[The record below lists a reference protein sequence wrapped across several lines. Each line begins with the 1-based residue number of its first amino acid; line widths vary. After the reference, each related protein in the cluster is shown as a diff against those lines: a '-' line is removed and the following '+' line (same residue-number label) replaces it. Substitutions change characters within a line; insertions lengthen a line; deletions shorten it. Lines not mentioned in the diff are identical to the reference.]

1 MKITRILSQDNRSF
15 QQKFKVKKPDPKTIK
30 LLEEVTLA
38 TAGIGLAA
46 LSTHAASANNG
57 SLLAPSAAISAGYS
71 STVGIGGSTAAVLDS
86 TKLND
91 EKKEKIMNKS
101 FSVVAPLGLASSG
114 GAISVAD
121 PNDYALLSTGLTST
135 AVGLTSG
142 AIYKSNLDKNKSKQ
156 NKDIPS

>member
-38 TAGIGLAA
+38 TTGIGLAA